1 MQESR
6 SRDRKERAP
15 FVYKASTVI
24 NKTPLVYCLVERKHL
39 CSRIRWRS
47 IRPGSVRH
55 TVGRSVQLPRRQS
68 AFSCLSHNGRDL
80 LGTPPRPARLERCG
94 SRLFLFGSARL
105 DGSGRTCA
113 RPRRRAVEPARGR
126 IGTHRRGRA
135 RRLSR
140 SRGRDNLSGPC
151 LLSSSSTHS
160 TEDSLKVKTVL
171 RSGNSDHSADI

>member
-24 NKTPLVYCLVERKHL
+24 SKTPLVYCLVERKHL

-68 AFSCLSHNGRDL
+68 AFFCHTRARSPWH
-80 LGTPPRPARLERCG
+80 GTPLPRSSGTRCSTVRFGPLGRQRPHMRATTAACGRASPRADRNTQARAGASAFAIPRPRQ
-94 SRLFLFGSARL
+94 
-105 DGSGRTCA
+105 
-113 RPRRRAVEPARGR
+113 PQWPVPAV
-126 IGTHRRGRA
+126 
-135 RRLSR
+135 
-140 SRGRDNLSGPC
+140 
-151 LLSSSSTHS
+151 
-160 TEDSLKVKTVL
+160 
-171 RSGNSDHSADI
+171 